1 MKVYL
6 SKSNRKNKKYSIIV
20 LDPSK
25 TKGHK
30 KSAEGVE
37 SNTYRGPYAS
47 QEMLWRRID
56 FGDDRYEDYTQHG
69 DPKRKAL
76 YIQRHKKNE
85 DWNNPL
91 TAGFWAYH
99 LLWTKPTIEEA
110 IKDIKK
116 RFGIIVLQARQE

>member
-6 SKSNRKNKKYSIIV
+6 SKPSRKFKKYSV
-20 LDPSK
+20 LI
-25 TKGHK
+25 GHK
-30 KSAEGVE
+30 KI
-37 SNTYRGPYAS
+37 N
-47 QEMLWRRID
+47 

-91 TAGFWAYH
+91 TAGWWSRY
-99 LLWTKPTIEEA
+99 LLWEKPTLTEA

-116 RFGIIVLQARQE
+116 RFGIIVIHSPQV

>member
-6 SKSNRKNKKYSIIV
+6 SKPTRKFKKFSV
-20 LDPSK
+20 LV
-25 TKGHK
+25 GHK
-30 KSAEGVE
+30 
-37 SNTYRGPYAS
+37 
-47 QEMLWRRID
+47 RIN

-99 LLWTKPTIEEA
+99 LLWTKPSIEEA
-110 IKDIKK
+110 KK
-116 RFGIIVLQARQE
+116 HIYSKFGIKVLSV

>member
-6 SKSNRKNKKYSIIV
+6 SKPTRKFKKYSV
-20 LDPSK
+20 LI
-25 TKGHK
+25 GHK
-30 KSAEGVE
+30 KI
-37 SNTYRGPYAS
+37 N
-47 QEMLWRRID
+47 

-91 TAGFWAYH
+91 TAGWWSRY
-99 LLWTKPTIEEA
+99 LLWEKPTLTEA

-116 RFGIIVLQARQE
+116 RFGIIVLQV